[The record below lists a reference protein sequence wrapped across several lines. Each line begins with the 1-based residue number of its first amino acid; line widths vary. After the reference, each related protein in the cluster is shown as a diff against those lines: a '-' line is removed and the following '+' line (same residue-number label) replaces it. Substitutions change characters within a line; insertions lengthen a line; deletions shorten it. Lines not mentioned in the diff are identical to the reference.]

1 MNCLDNTYL
10 DEQITRT
17 KALIDAYYAAE
28 LAITAGQMQSYTLN
42 TGQTTQSVTQSNLAV
57 LSSAIDTLYKRL
69 ETLCQRRY
77 GTGTVVGRP
86 AW

>member
-1 MNCLDNTYL
+1 MSIDNTYL

-17 KALIDAYYAAE
+17 KALIDAYYAAI
-28 LAITAGQMQSYTLN
+28 LAISTGKNQSYTLN
-42 TGQTTQSVTQSNLAV
+42 TGQTTQSVTKANLKDLNESLDV
-57 LSSAIDTLYKRL
+57 LYKRL

-77 GTGTVVGRP
+77 GAGTVVSRP